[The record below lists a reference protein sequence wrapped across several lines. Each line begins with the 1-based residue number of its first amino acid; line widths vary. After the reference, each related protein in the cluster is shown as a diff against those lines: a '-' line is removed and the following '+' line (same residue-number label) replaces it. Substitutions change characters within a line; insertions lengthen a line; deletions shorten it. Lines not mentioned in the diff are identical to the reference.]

1 MKNSNRA
8 PPQQQE
14 RWDRDKF
21 LRRVVALIRRRH
33 LSTRTEKTYVRWI
46 RRYLS
51 YHGSKDPVAMASPE
65 IDQFLSHLA
74 DELGLGADSQNQAAS
89 SIAFLY
95 RELYGWDLAAREGIT
110 RAKEPHVLPKYA
122 PPEEV
127 DRFMAELHG
136 LPLLAST
143 IIYGAGPRVSEVV
156 AIRVKDLNLTNRE
169 LMIRSGK
176 GNKDR
181 ITVLPTA
188 AISSIRDQIEAVAD
202 QHALDLEADHGWA
215 YLPGAL
221 HRKDPEAGWDLAWQF
236 LFPSTKITEDKKT
249 KRRGRRPIHITSIQR
264 PIKNA
269 WRRSGVHSPI
279 TAHVLRHCFATELAR
294 SGCDMRTLQQL
305 MGHNDIRTTMRYLHF
320 LDRPGLNIE
329 SPFDRLPSQQKNRLE
344 TELLDG

>member
-1 MKNSNRA
+1 
-8 PPQQQE
+8 
-14 RWDRDKF
+14 
-21 LRRVVALIRRRH
+21 
-33 LSTRTEKTYVRWI
+33 
-46 RRYLS
+46 
-51 YHGSKDPVAMASPE
+51 MASPE

-236 LFPSTKITEDKKT
+236 LFPSTKITEDKK
-249 KRRGRRPIHITSIQR
+249 RSEGDVAPSTSR
-264 PIKNA
+264 ASN
-269 WRRSGVHSPI
+269 
-279 TAHVLRHCFATELAR
+279 AR
-294 SGCDMRTLQQL
+294 SRTHGVGPACIVRSLRTCSATASPPNWLAPGATCARFSSSWVTTTSAQRCDISTSWT
-305 MGHNDIRTTMRYLHF
+305 DP
-320 LDRPGLNIE
+320 D
-329 SPFDRLPSQQKNRLE
+329 
-344 TELLDG
+344 